1 MIMMKMTKILWF
13 SAGVLFLVIAYLGV
27 ILPGLPWS
35 TPAVVAAYCFA
46 KSSDR
51 MHRWIYSHPLFGP
64 FLLGW
69 QEKRIFPTRA
79 KYLMIIMMSTS
90 LAVMWFTTG
99 NLTAIAWITA
109 FMMLVVIW
117 GWRYP
122 GSEAE
127 WQRRKD
133 AGEKI
138 TWLS

>member
-1 MIMMKMTKILWF
+1 MNIRKALWF
-13 SAGVLFLVIAYLGV
+13 TLGIILVGVAYLGV

-35 TPAVVAAYCFA
+35 TPAVGAAYCFA

-51 MHRWIYSHPLFGP
+51 MHRWIYGHPIFGP

-69 QEKRIFPTRA
+69 QEKRIFPTKA
-79 KYLMIIMMSTS
+79 KYLMVVTMCSS
-90 LAVMWFTTG
+90 LLVMWLTTG
-99 NLTAIAWITA
+99 NLIAIAWTAA
-109 FMMLVVIW
+109 FMACVVVW

-127 WQRRKD
+127 WQRRTN

-138 TWLS
+138 AWLK

>member
-1 MIMMKMTKILWF
+1 MNIRKALWF
-13 SAGVLFLVIAYLGV
+13 SLGVILLGVAYLGV

-35 TPAVVAAYCFA
+35 TPAVGAAYCFA

-51 MHRWIYSHPLFGP
+51 MHRWIYSHKIFGP

-69 QEKRIFPTRA
+69 QEKRIFPTKA
-79 KYLMIIMMSTS
+79 KYLMVVTMCSS

-99 NLTAIAWITA
+99 NIIAIAWTAA
-109 FMMLVVIW
+109 FMALVVVW

-127 WQRRKD
+127 WKRRVA

-138 TWLS
+138 AWLK